1 VNYSD
6 QISLTGLRCTG
17 FHGVLEHERR
27 EGQVF
32 IVDLTLNLPLAEA
45 AESDDLTKTVS
56 YADLAERVVAAVEND
71 PVDLIETLAQRIAD
85 IALSYDRVVFVQV
98 TVHKPNAPID
108 AAFDDVSVTLAR
120 RRP

>member
-1 VNYSD
+1 MNFSD
-6 QISLTGLRCTG
+6 QITLTGLRCTG

-32 IVDLTLNLPLAEA
+32 IIDLTLHLPLAEA

-56 YADLAERVVAAVEND
+56 YADLAERVVAAVENE
-71 PVDLIETLAQRIAD
+71 PVDLIETLAQRIVD
-85 IALSYDRVVFVQV
+85 IALSYERVVLVQG

-108 AAFDDVSVTLAR
+108 AAFDDVSVTLNR
-120 RRP
+120 GRS

>member
-1 VNYSD
+1 MNFSD
-6 QISLTGLRCTG
+6 QITLTGLRCTG

-32 IVDLTLNLPLAEA
+32 IVDLTLHLPLAEA

-85 IALSYDRVVFVQV
+85 IALSYDRVMFVQV

-108 AAFDDVSVTLAR
+108 AAFDDVSVTLNR
-120 RRP
+120 GRD